1 MQTMMS
7 ADTEEKAKGAAAV
20 WRTELLFTVS
30 LFPFLSVPVLHV
42 LLLCC
47 YHYYIVVPLLLLG
60 YMLFMCCVLLLLGC
74 MRCFGSG

>member
-1 MQTMMS
+1 MMS

-20 WRTELLFTVS
+20 WRTELLSTVS

-47 YHYYIVVPLLLLG
+47 YHHYIVG
-60 YMLFMCCVLLLLGC
+60 FKIFY
-74 MRCFGSG
+74 